1 MLQESSLTNIFF
13 VCADV
18 NGTVFQLARKMPTTY
33 KKFELKGQQTPTKKV
48 LQNVKSQADF
58 PYTELKCMRR
68 DVTEQELTSILKQQ
82 SWPKLLTAL

>member
-1 MLQESSLTNIFF
+1 MAQSFNWHEK
-13 VCADV
+13 C
-18 NGTVFQLARKMPTTY
+18 QPH
-33 KKFELKGQQTPTKKV
+33 KKFELKEQQTPTKKV

-82 SWPKLLTAL
+82 SWPKLLNAL